1 MRRGFYLALV
11 VTTGLLA
18 SPPSPRAADGC
29 MSDWSIAAPIVKR
42 EGLTTVEAL
51 TKEIRRRLSVD
62 VVSATLCQTGPS
74 YRYRV
79 VVREQGGH
87 LKTLDLDA
95 RPPFG
100 P

>member
-1 MRRGFYLALV
+1 MRHSRYLAILA
-11 VTTGLLA
+11 TSGLLA
-18 SPPSPRAADGC
+18 ASPSPRAADGC

-42 EGLTTVEAL
+42 EGLTPVEAL

-62 VVSATLCQTGPS
+62 VVSATLCETGSS
-74 YRYRV
+74 YRYRL

-95 RPPFG
+95 RDPFG